1 MAAVTLVEFLH
12 LIWSLGAQP
21 YVESES
27 GIKRYEEENRET
39 EADRERHTHTEG
51 LFEYLVELNFKLI
64 ASKLWFGMAL
74 STVWVSIFII
84 ILLGFILDFLLVLGG
99 YMSNICQIIV

>member
-1 MAAVTLVEFLH
+1 MVNTFAKKMAAVTLVEFLH

-39 EADRERHTHTEG
+39 EADRERHTHTQRD
-51 LFEYLVELNFKLI
+51 
-64 ASKLWFGMAL
+64 S
-74 STVWVSIFII
+74 
-84 ILLGFILDFLLVLGG
+84 
-99 YMSNICQIIV
+99 SNIW